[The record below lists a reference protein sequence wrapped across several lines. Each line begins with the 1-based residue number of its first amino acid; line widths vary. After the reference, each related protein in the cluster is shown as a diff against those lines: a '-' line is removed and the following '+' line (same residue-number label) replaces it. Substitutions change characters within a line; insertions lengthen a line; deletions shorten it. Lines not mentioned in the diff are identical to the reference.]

1 MEHDYEEVVQ
11 ALEVELS
18 QLRLQLESQ
27 LVSCGQGYVSFA
39 ANISVLVVRLD
50 TESVSCRVSVCGSVS
65 IGQCQWVSVNGSVL
79 CAELNFSSLEMSW

>member
-50 TESVSCRVSVCGSVS
+50 TESVSVELVSV
-65 IGQCQWVSVNGSVL
+65 GQCQWVSVNWSVSMGQFFVQ
-79 CAELNFSSLEMSW
+79 N